1 MPVPNLGFNMNQ
13 KALIGPPGRYFL
25 REVQRADKQLFVWT
39 VNEERW
45 MEWCIRKNLGRR
57 RRRPGQKF
65 EGEVVSKMR
74 GDALIDGVITD
85 DPLLYL
91 KVCERYE
98 DELDGKRE
106 RPFRGP
112 IQRIGDGVKTMY
124 LIVTFQLLVMGYHIM
139 RRAQGRF
146 DYLKDRRSLDRR

>member
-1 MPVPNLGFNMNQ
+1 MNQ

-25 REVQRADKQLFVWT
+25 HEVQQADKQLFVWT
-39 VNEERW
+39 VNDERW

-57 RRRPGQKF
+57 PRRIGSKV

-85 DPLLYL
+85 DPRLYL
-91 KVCERYE
+91 EVCERYE

-106 RPFRGP
+106 RKHRGVMT
-112 IQRIGDGVKTMY
+112 RLKDGVKTMCLVVTIQ
-124 LIVTFQLLVMGYHIM
+124 LIAMSYHIV

>member
-1 MPVPNLGFNMNQ
+1 
-13 KALIGPPGRYFL
+13 
-25 REVQRADKQLFVWT
+25 
-39 VNEERW
+39 

-57 RRRPGQKF
+57 PRRIGSKV

-85 DPLLYL
+85 DPRLYL
-91 KVCERYE
+91 EVCERYE

-106 RPFRGP
+106 RKHRGVMT
-112 IQRIGDGVKTMY
+112 RLKDGVKTMCLVVTIQ
-124 LIVTFQLLVMGYHIM
+124 LIAMSYHIV